1 MAHTDELLTV
11 EEAAD
16 YLGVSTKYMYQL
28 RWKNAGPVSWVQSR
42 RLVYPRSQLD
52 LYRARER
59 ERTLRGEGAA

>member
-1 MAHTDELLTV
+1 MAHTDQLLTV

-16 YLGVSTKYMYQL
+16 YLGVSTKCMYQL
-28 RWKNAGPVSWVQSR
+28 RWKNGGPMSWRQGG